1 MRSADGVSLATKPKR
16 SKFRRAISIS
26 ALNWSCSSGRYSW
39 SKPRSSAGFTFCI
52 AFLERRDP
60 DFPAGA
66 PRAGGVSFLHV
77 VLDDRLELLG
87 DALAFE
93 RHRLRAVD
101 VHRRDRIFV
110 RTGQAD
116 ADVGVLGFTRTIDHA
131 AHHCDAHLFDSRVA
145 LAPRGHLLAQVG
157 LDPVRQLLERG

>member
-52 AFLERRDP
+52 AVLARHNS
-60 DFPAGA
+60 DFAGA
-66 PRAGGVSFLHV
+66 PRGGAVSPLHV

-87 DALAFE
+87 DPLAFE

-101 VHRRDRIFV
+101 VHR
-110 RTGQAD
+110 
-116 ADVGVLGFTRTIDHA
+116 
-131 AHHCDAHLFDSRVA
+131 
-145 LAPRGHLLAQVG
+145 
-157 LDPVRQLLERG
+157 